1 MIFPFLQ
8 RIKSPQEL
16 RSLSLDQL
24 HLLCDEIRNK
34 ILSDLSL
41 TGGHLASNLGVVELT
56 VALHYVFNSPED
68 RFIFDV
74 GHQAYVHK
82 LLTGRNT
89 EAFSHIRH
97 DDGLSGFTSP
107 LESDHDLFFSGHA
120 GNALSLA
127 LGLAKGCSGNSSHIL
142 PILGDAAFSCGLTL
156 EALNNVPSDLS
167 KFIIILNDNQMS
179 ISENVG
185 NIPQRVSQW
194 IYPQKINK
202 ISQRIHSWI
211 KKIPGLSRYKDK
223 LAQKANIA
231 LKSLSHPLFEQFGIQ
246 YTGPIDGHNIKKLVS
261 ALQTAKD
268 LPCPVLFHVC
278 TVKGNGLA
286 EAEKD
291 PARYHGVKAYFQDLA
306 FKKKPLRSAAASP
319 VSFPQRAGNILC
331 RLGEKYPRLHV
342 VTPAM
347 SLGSCLEDFRKQFP
361 DRFTDVGIAEG
372 HAVTFSAG
380 IARSGAPVV
389 CSIYSTFL
397 HRAMDNVFHDVCMQ
411 ELPVIFA
418 IDRAGLAFHDGRSH
432 HGIYDLGFLCSMP
445 NMVICQPRNAILL
458 ERLFFSSLLWGSP
471 CAIRYPNLPASEEA
485 PECSFPF
492 SPIFPGKAEILCQ
505 GDDLLLISLGHM
517 CDTALAVKEQLLDH
531 GISAT
536 VVDPIFIKPLDK
548 ELLQSLL
555 SLHSKVVV
563 LEEHSIHGGL
573 AAEFSLFLNKHNLK
587 ADVLSLGIPDL
598 FIPHGDPETI
608 LQTVGLTCDQITQ
621 HILAHFHF
629 STQIPIERLCKA

>member
-1 MIFPFLQ
+1 MIFPLLQ
-8 RIKSPQEL
+8 HIKSPQEL

-127 LGLAKGCSGNSSHIL
+127 LGLAKGCSRNSSHIL

-185 NIPQRVSQW
+185 NIPQGVSQW

-223 LAQKANIA
+223 LTQKANIA

-306 FKKKPLRSAAASP
+306 FKKKPLSSSAASP

-432 HGIYDLGFLCSMP
+432 HGIYDLGFLCAMP

-471 CAIRYPNLPASEEA
+471 CAIRYPNLQLVKKRLNA
-485 PECSFPF
+485 PSRFLLFFLAKRKF
-492 SPIFPGKAEILCQ
+492 S
-505 GDDLLLISLGHM
+505 
-517 CDTALAVKEQLLDH
+517 VKETICYLSPLGTCVILL
-531 GISAT
+531 
-536 VVDPIFIKPLDK
+536 
-548 ELLQSLL
+548 
-555 SLHSKVVV
+555 
-563 LEEHSIHGGL
+563 
-573 AAEFSLFLNKHNLK
+573 
-587 ADVLSLGIPDL
+587 
-598 FIPHGDPETI
+598 
-608 LQTVGLTCDQITQ
+608 
-621 HILAHFHF
+621 
-629 STQIPIERLCKA
+629 

>member
-1 MIFPFLQ
+1 MIFPLLQ
-8 RIKSPQEL
+8 HIKSPQEL

-127 LGLAKGCSGNSSHIL
+127 LGLAKGCSRNSSHIL

-185 NIPQRVSQW
+185 NIPQGVSQW

-223 LAQKANIA
+223 LTQKANIA

-306 FKKKPLRSAAASP
+306 FKKNP
-319 VSFPQRAGNILC
+319 
-331 RLGEKYPRLHV
+331 
-342 VTPAM
+342 
-347 SLGSCLEDFRKQFP
+347 
-361 DRFTDVGIAEG
+361 
-372 HAVTFSAG
+372 
-380 IARSGAPVV
+380 
-389 CSIYSTFL
+389 
-397 HRAMDNVFHDVCMQ
+397 
-411 ELPVIFA
+411 
-418 IDRAGLAFHDGRSH
+418 
-432 HGIYDLGFLCSMP
+432 
-445 NMVICQPRNAILL
+445 
-458 ERLFFSSLLWGSP
+458 
-471 CAIRYPNLPASEEA
+471 
-485 PECSFPF
+485 
-492 SPIFPGKAEILCQ
+492 
-505 GDDLLLISLGHM
+505 
-517 CDTALAVKEQLLDH
+517 
-531 GISAT
+531 
-536 VVDPIFIKPLDK
+536 
-548 ELLQSLL
+548 
-555 SLHSKVVV
+555 
-563 LEEHSIHGGL
+563 
-573 AAEFSLFLNKHNLK
+573 
-587 ADVLSLGIPDL
+587 
-598 FIPHGDPETI
+598 
-608 LQTVGLTCDQITQ
+608 
-621 HILAHFHF
+621 
-629 STQIPIERLCKA
+629 